1 MRAWCPAS
9 ERWRRTGEKAD
20 KQITEREGGVCRGGT
35 RQKAAF
41 VRGLNAASCPRLRR
55 GRGPGPSRSLVR
67 AVWSQPR
74 SPVGGTE
81 VTVGLPASR
90 PSKARDAG
98 ALLSETPDAHV

>member
-1 MRAWCPAS
+1 MPRGDAA
-9 ERWRRTGEKAD
+9 
-20 KQITEREGGVCRGGT
+20 EGRVC
-35 RQKAAF
+35 Q
-41 VRGLNAASCPRLRR
+41 RLECRLLSGPEA